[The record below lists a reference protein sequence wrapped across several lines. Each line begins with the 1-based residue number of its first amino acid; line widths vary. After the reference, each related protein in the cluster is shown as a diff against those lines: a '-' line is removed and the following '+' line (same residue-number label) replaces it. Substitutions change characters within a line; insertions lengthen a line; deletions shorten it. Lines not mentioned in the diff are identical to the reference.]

1 MQRKRFNELER
12 AKKAEILE
20 RLKAER
26 DLSNEIINTL
36 KMSATGG
43 FDAKAS
49 LRKKTNGSTVCSI
62 PIQFVLL
69 RCLNP
74 PSPPPNSRFTHTI
87 GVPCRH
93 RLVNLEKGFSL
104 RTDSDDEKKCSELYN
119 HY

>member
-49 LRKKTNGSTVCSI
+49 LTKKTKGSTVCFI

-69 RCLNP
+69 RGLNP
-74 PSPPPNSRFTHTI
+74 PFT
-87 GVPCRH
+87 
-93 RLVNLEKGFSL
+93 
-104 RTDSDDEKKCSELYN
+104 LYT
-119 HY
+119 YY